1 MYMSNPVIQMQSEQ
15 NISFRNTLDNL
26 LSTRKELSKINYI
39 LEQKEKECALLINKL
54 KQKEIDIDTNE
65 KKIKELE
72 KQISLNKEQNNLTE
86 DKLKKEIIFLKEQN
100 ENIKKEYE
108 MRFNNLKIE
117 LEKNYKILK
126 NNEINN
132 NINRNS
138 NSLFDIEK
146 NSLKEKNLDLEKK
159 NISLEQQI
167 KLLQK
172 ENDNLNKENLDLK
185 NDAMKNIEFQ
195 KLTFNKEKENTNIKK
210 NSEMNNKYIDELKL
224 ELNIAKAEIQKLN
237 NILNGYKS
245 QNNQLI
251 IEFNQRKKEKNNE
264 IDSLKF
270 TVDLQKKQI
279 IEISSNLQIKEKK
292 LIEIQSELDVIS
304 NTYKNLEK
312 NNQILIKEKDD
323 YTKDFIEIQNE
334 LNMLRTILNEKE
346 NINDSIKAGG
356 LRPEN
361 ENEKINEELIQLG
374 KYINI
379 RNNECDELNKKL
391 NSALEEKNIL
401 VNNLKDMKLELDNY
415 KLLASTN
422 KKDELY
428 KKYQKMKKENEI
440 NLSKKKIL

>member
-279 IEISSNLQIKEKK
+279 IEISSNLQ
-292 LIEIQSELDVIS
+292 
-304 NTYKNLEK
+304 
-312 NNQILIKEKDD
+312 
-323 YTKDFIEIQNE
+323 TKF
-334 LNMLRTILNEKE
+334 
-346 NINDSIKAGG
+346 
-356 LRPEN
+356 
-361 ENEKINEELIQLG
+361 
-374 KYINI
+374 
-379 RNNECDELNKKL
+379 
-391 NSALEEKNIL
+391 
-401 VNNLKDMKLELDNY
+401 
-415 KLLASTN
+415 
-422 KKDELY
+422 
-428 KKYQKMKKENEI
+428 
-440 NLSKKKIL
+440 